1 MFIGRI
7 ARMLLC
13 WEGAAYMTA
22 RVFVS
27 PGKSSAAAAGVLLPA
42 AIIAAMRAPTMLG
55 TLKLLVLVRVRAL
68 LVT

>member
-1 MFIGRI
+1 
-7 ARMLLC
+7 
-13 WEGAAYMTA
+13 MTA